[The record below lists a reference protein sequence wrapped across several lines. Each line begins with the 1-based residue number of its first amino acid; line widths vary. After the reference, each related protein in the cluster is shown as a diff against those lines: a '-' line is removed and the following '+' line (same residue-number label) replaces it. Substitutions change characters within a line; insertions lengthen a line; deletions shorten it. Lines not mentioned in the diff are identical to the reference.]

1 MIHVGRL
8 FRLSPKNM
16 LFALYMITNVYPTL
30 SSLSSSSSCCSVSL
44 VVFSRY
50 RGEDVPKEELQQLI
64 VEEMLVL
71 HPEEKAVFAYDLDER
86 GRGGGGDS
94 GKADDAADQRF
105 KGK

>member
-1 MIHVGRL
+1 
-8 FRLSPKNM
+8 
-16 LFALYMITNVYPTL
+16 MITNVYPTP

-71 HPEEKAVFAYDLDER
+71 HPEEKAVFAYDLDE
-86 GRGGGGDS
+86 
-94 GKADDAADQRF
+94 
-105 KGK
+105 